1 MRERISALMDDQGSE
16 SELDQDM
23 VRLRTDSLLRRTWD
37 TYHLIGDAL
46 RGDVA
51 PGLCARV
58 SERLAAEPTVL
69 APQRRKVDARA
80 AQIGL
85 SAAAGVAGIA
95 LVAWLALPQWQSE
108 PRQVA
113 AVPPPA
119 AVAAVV
125 AAPASPAASPV
136 KAASPAASPVTP
148 AAVGVENYLLAHQRF
163 SHANAMQGVAPYART
178 VADEHEGGAR

>member
-1 MRERISALMDDQGSE
+1 MRERISALMDDEGIE

-23 VRLRTDSLLRRTWD
+23 VRLRTDAVLRRTWD

-69 APQRRKVDARA
+69 APRRRKVDARTVHIA
-80 AQIGL
+80 L
-85 SAAAGVAGIA
+85 SAAAGIAGIA
-95 LVAWLALPQWQSE
+95 LVGWLALPQWQSE
-108 PRQVA
+108 PARMASASPQELA
-113 AVPPPA
+113 AIG
-119 AVAAVV
+119 V
-125 AAPASPAASPV
+125 AAPIPQAPAAST
-136 KAASPAASPVTP
+136 VTP

-163 SHANAMQGVAPYART
+163 SHAIAIQGVAPYART
-178 VADEHEGGAR
+178 VADEHEGGAE

>member
-16 SELDQDM
+16 SELDRDM
-23 VRLRTDSLLRRTWD
+23 VRLRTDSVLRRTWD

-69 APQRRKVDARA
+69 APQRRKANARV

-136 KAASPAASPVTP
+136 TP

-163 SHANAMQGVAPYART
+163 SHAIAMQGVAPYART

>member
-1 MRERISALMDDQGSE
+1 MRERISALMDDEGSE
-16 SELDQDM
+16 SELDRDM
-23 VRLRTDSLLRRTWD
+23 VRLRTDSVLRRTWD

-125 AAPASPAASPV
+125 ATP
-136 KAASPAASPVTP
+136 ASPAASPVTP
-148 AAVGVENYLLAHQRF
+148 VAVGVENYLLAHQRF
-163 SHANAMQGVAPYART
+163 SHAIAMQGVAPYART
-178 VADEHEGGAR
+178 VADEHESGAR

>member
-1 MRERISALMDDQGSE
+1 MTERISALMDDEGIE

-23 VRLRTDSLLRRTWD
+23 ARLRTDSVLRRTWD

-51 PGLCARV
+51 PGLCPRV

-85 SAAAGVAGIA
+85 AAAAGVAGIA

-108 PRQVA
+108 PGQVA
-113 AVPPPA
+113 AVPRP
-119 AVAAVV
+119 AVAAA
-125 AAPASPAASPV
+125 AAPASPAVSSA
-136 KAASPAASPVTP
+136 TP

-163 SHANAMQGVAPYART
+163 SHAIAMQGVAPYART

>member
-1 MRERISALMDDQGSE
+1 MRERISALIDDEGNE
-16 SELDQDM
+16 SELDRDM
-23 VRLRTDSLLRRTWD
+23 VRLRTDSVLRRTWD

-69 APQRRKVDARA
+69 APRRRKVDARV

-95 LVAWLALPQWQSE
+95 LVAWLALPQWQ

-113 AVPPPA
+113 ALPSPA

-125 AAPASPAASPV
+125 ATPAPPAV
-136 KAASPAASPVTP
+136 SPVTP

-163 SHANAMQGVAPYART
+163 SHAIAMQGMAPYART